1 MIFLRHYQPENQ
13 YSYASE
19 HSRAIYITYQRK
31 LLFHSKG
38 FQLVGCLVLTAMG
51 ASYYNKTDRNCNPRF
66 PGNHE

>member
-31 LLFHSKG
+31 PLFHSKD
-38 FQLVGCLVLTAMG
+38 FQLVGCSVITAMG
-51 ASYYNKTDRNCNPRF
+51 ESYHNRTDRNFAPCF
-66 PGNHE
+66 PDNHV